1 MILRTS
7 QAVLAAVVVVTTVG
21 VTRAHDGDAWMHAEV
36 ARLLAVERAATSATP
51 SEGPAT
57 AAATAPAGYGATMA
71 ASFGVFKPRVRSY
84 FDATTFYVESDNVPD
99 NSRMPTPMVGIT
111 SWQQQIPLPAS
122 YFASTTNPERDRG
135 SIGFGKPNVWRLPLV
150 PTPSASPIPIS
161 AGNFQ
166 RGAIALGAD
175 GIAIFNPRN
184 NTGRVA
190 YEIGELDL
198 YGGHCGRA
206 DDYHY
211 HIAPVHLQAV
221 TGIDKPIA
229 WALDGYPIYGYT
241 EPDGRA
247 RQGLDAEGGHNH
259 GAWSYHYHAIGSAA
273 TGPAAPYLP
282 TAFHG
287 TVVNFGGQVDG
298 QPTIGSLRESGNNG
312 YTAQPVAGAR
322 IIAFKN
328 PVALDTDAAG
338 NLVESLT
345 GVPSPDQFLMRVQIG
360 GATYDECWRIN
371 RAANPKTVTVTWR
384 LPSIA
389 PTTATYNNGNNRLTA
404 YAMGSPSLLKL
415 PDTGQTLDATPTF
428 GEDSDYTIN
437 PPSYTD
443 NGDGTITDK
452 VTGLMWQK
460 VDNGESTWENAV
472 ARVGSV
478 PTGGYTDW
486 RLPTPTELFSILNF
500 NNGNPA
506 ALNTTFFP
514 SNPAGAAE
522 YWWSS
527 DIYGADATKIWCV
540 NSGAGMGPK
549 PKAETVSAG
558 GTLRYHARYVRGAK
572 PTNGHNYQN
581 NLDGTVTD
589 LDAGLMWTQ
598 VPASAR
604 NWNAAL
610 SYAEGLT
617 LEGYSDWRLP
627 NIKELQSLV
636 DFTLATATTAN
647 GALAPVNRV
656 LFPSATTPATAYWSS
671 TALRSGG
678 NNSATHAW
686 LVEFGINN
694 SVPAA
699 NGPPRNAQGLI
710 SYEVMTSSFPV
721 FAVRAVTQATPPV
734 ITAQPNAFQRVVE
747 GATVNLAVAAT
758 SDSPIT
764 YQWKKDGVAITA
776 GSSAALS
783 LSGVKAA
790 ESGTYTVTLTNAT
803 GAVTSGNAV
812 VALGTSR
819 LVNLSVRSTAGTGS
833 ETLTVGFVVG
843 GGAAPSLMIRG
854 IGPTL
859 GTFGVAGVV
868 ADPVLTVLSPTSA
881 VVATN
886 DDWGTATNVAQIT
899 TTAAQFGGFAL
910 SAGSRDAALISSL
923 PTGAYTAQLTSKATS
938 AGVALVEVYDVSAAG
953 AIAPLVNLSA
963 RTRVGTGPE
972 VLIAGFVISGAEP
985 KRLLIR
991 GIGPTL
997 GTFGV
1002 AGTLADPQ
1010 LAVFKQGV
1018 ATALQQNDNWSGGT
1032 NSAELIATA
1041 VRVGSFALPAG
1052 SRDAVLLVVLEP
1064 GVYTAQVS
1072 GVGATTGVGLL
1083 EIYDVP

>member
-1 MILRTS
+1 MHFRSTLTGLLVVAAGMVGAKV
-7 QAVLAAVVVVTTVG
+7 QA
-21 VTRAHDGDAWMHAEV
+21 HEGDAWIHAEV
-36 ARLLAVERAATSATP
+36 ARMLAAEAAGAP
-51 SEGPAT
+51 SPVAV
-57 AAATAPAGYGATMA
+57 APVGYGATMA
-71 ASFGVFKPRVRSY
+71 ASFGAFKPRVRSY
-84 FDATTFYVESDNVPD
+84 YDATTFYVESDNVP
-99 NSRMPTPMVGIT
+99 NPAIMPTLMVGIT
-111 SWQQQIPLPAS
+111 SWQQQIPVPTS
-122 YFASTTNPERDRG
+122 YFASTTNPERDQG
-135 SIGFGKPNVWRLPLV
+135 SIGFNKPNVWRLPLV
-150 PTPSASPIPIS
+150 PTPSASPIPINS
-161 AGNFQ
+161 ANFL
-166 RGAIALGAD
+166 RGAIAVGAD

-184 NTGRVA
+184 NTGRFSQ
-190 YEIGELDL
+190 EIGELDI
-198 YGGHCGRA
+198 YGGHCGLA

-211 HIAPVHLQAV
+211 HIAPVHLQAIL
-221 TGIDKPIA
+221 GIDKPVA

-241 EPDGRA
+241 EPDGTP
-247 RQGLDAEGGHNH
+247 RQTLDANGGHDH
-259 GAWSYHYHAIGSAA
+259 GSWSYHYHAIGSAA
-273 TGPAAPYLP
+273 TGPVNPYLH
-282 TAFHG
+282 TAFRG
-287 TVVNFGGQVDG
+287 TVINFGNQVDG
-298 QPTIGSLRESGNNG
+298 QPEVQNMRQSGTGG
-312 YTAQPVAGAR
+312 YTAQAVQGAR
-322 IIAFKN
+322 IVGYKN
-328 PVALDTDAAG
+328 PVAFDIDAAG
-338 NLVESLT
+338 NMSEALT
-345 GVPSPDQFLMRVQIG
+345 GTPSADQFLMRVQIG
-360 GATYDECWRIN
+360 TATYDECWRIN
-371 RAANPKTVTVTWR
+371 RNANPKTLTVTWR
-384 LPSIA
+384 LPTIQ
-389 PTTATYNNGNNRLTA
+389 PTTTTYNSGGNRLTT
-404 YAMGSPSLLKL
+404 YGMSGPSMLKL
-415 PDTGQTLDATPTF
+415 PDTGQTIDATQTF

-460 VDNGESTWENAV
+460 VDNGESTWENAM
-472 ARVGSV
+472 ARAGSV
-478 PTGGYTDW
+478 TTGGYTDW

-506 ALNTTFFP
+506 ALNTTYFP

-522 YWWSS
+522 YWWST
-527 DIYGADATKIWCV
+527 DIYGADATKVWCV
-540 NSGAGMGPK
+540 NSGGGMGPK

-581 NLDGTVTD
+581 NLDGTITD
-589 LDAGLMWTQ
+589 LDTGLMWTQ
-598 VPASAR
+598 VSASAR

-610 SYAEGLT
+610 TYAEGLT
-617 LEGYSDWRLP
+617 LAGYSDWRLP
-627 NIKELQSLV
+627 NIKELQTLV

-656 LFPSATTPATAYWSS
+656 LFPAATTPATAYWSS
-671 TALRSGG
+671 TALRPGG
-678 NNSATHAW
+678 NNAATQAW

-699 NGPPRNAQGLI
+699 NGPQRNAQGLI

-721 FAVRAVTQATPPV
+721 FAVRTVTMATPPV
-734 ITAQPNAFQRVVE
+734 ITAQPTAFQTVVL
-747 GATVNLAVAAT
+747 GATVNLSVTAT
-758 SDSPIT
+758 SDSPVS
-764 YQWKKDGVAITA
+764 YQWKKDGVAITT

-790 ESGTYTVTLTNAT
+790 ESGTYSVTLTNAT

-833 ETLTVGFVVG
+833 EILTVGFVVG
-843 GGAAPSLMIRG
+843 GGTAPTLMIRG

-859 GTFGVAGVV
+859 GSFGVAGVV
-868 ADPVLTVLSPTSA
+868 ADPVLTVLSPTGA

-886 DDWGTATNVAQIT
+886 DDWGAATNVAQLS
-899 TTAAQFGGFAL
+899 TTAAQFGAFAL

-963 RTRVGTGPE
+963 RTRVGTGSE
-972 VLIAGFVISGAEP
+972 VLIAGFVISGIEP

-997 GTFGV
+997 GSFGV
-1002 AGTLADPQ
+1002 AGTLEDPQ

-1018 ATALQQNDNWSGGT
+1018 ATALQQNDNWSAAT

-1083 EIYDVP
+1083 EIYDAP